1 MLAHFGLL
9 LPDPRGSFGDD
20 IVLPSWGRRQLSC
33 SLLRCRRP
41 PASRGAC
48 FCCTPMA
55 RTLRRG
61 APSRDDSVRSL
72 SSSRL
77 TRLISTASLETARLA
92 QAPDEIPFVEYL
104 RSLFARR
111 DLNLVVTMGA
121 PAARFVQRYRTQV
134 FAATPLLIT
143 GADQRFIS
151 TAALTWNDTA
161 VASTVDS
168 SKLIENAF
176 QVLPDTSNIAFA
188 IGNSPLERLW
198 VDELC
203 RVSQAF
209 AHRASFEWWNEFSLE
224 EMARRAATRPKHSV
238 IFYAGVRVDAH
249 GVPHEEDLYL
259 PGFAGPQTHRS
270 LVMPTSISATASSV
284 ARMSPRKSPVDR
296 PRRSQPVF

>member
-1 MLAHFGLL
+1 
-9 LPDPRGSFGDD
+9 
-20 IVLPSWGRRQLSC
+20 
-33 SLLRCRRP
+33 
-41 PASRGAC
+41 
-48 FCCTPMA
+48 
-55 RTLRRG
+55 
-61 APSRDDSVRSL
+61 VRSL

-198 VDELC
+198 VMNC
-203 RVSQAF
+203 AAYRKRS
-209 AHRASFEWWNEFSLE
+209 HI
-224 EMARRAATRPKHSV
+224 ARHSS
-238 IFYAGVRVDAH
+238 GGTSSHSKKWQGGRRR
-249 GVPHEEDLYL
+249 DLST
-259 PGFAGPQTHRS
+259 Q
-270 LVMPTSISATASSV
+270 
-284 ARMSPRKSPVDR
+284 
-296 PRRSQPVF
+296 